1 MRSED
6 HFGFNQRTRGQ
17 AVKGKEMYLIYA
29 TFFFFRVAQN
39 SKVNQSALLSASTWA
54 INDAMPQIKLG
65 LL

>member
-1 MRSED
+1 MIM
-6 HFGFNQRTRGQ
+6 
-17 AVKGKEMYLIYA
+17 KEMYLIYA